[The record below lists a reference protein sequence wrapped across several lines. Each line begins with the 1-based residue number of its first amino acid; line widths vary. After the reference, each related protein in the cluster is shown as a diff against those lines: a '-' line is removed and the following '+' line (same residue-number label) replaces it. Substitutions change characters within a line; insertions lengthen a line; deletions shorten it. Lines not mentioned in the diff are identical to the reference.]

1 MYSWFGR
8 ENKLLEQD
16 LELPTFPAF
25 IVNLVSILSI
35 NLVGRVATMWGSHTQ
50 FMIQPGKRQPGDH
63 LKGMKPFFVS
73 TPNYSI
79 TNSLSLSALY
89 RLPRIN
95 ALIISALKTT
105 YLCFNFLFLFLI
117 NVLHH

>member
-63 LKGMKPFFVS
+63 LKGMKLFFFQ
-73 TPNYSI
+73 PQ
-79 TNSLSLSALY
+79 
-89 RLPRIN
+89 
-95 ALIISALKTT
+95 IIQLQIAYP
-105 YLCFNFLFLFLI
+105 YLHYIDCQELMP
-117 NVLHH
+117 